1 MKDTVKFYYLFIFLV
16 SLILLP
22 IGKGN
27 AQTKN
32 KQNNLLANIKY
43 SSEAELIE
51 LDSKYDIWHVDAH
64 SKKVLIFLSQEKY
77 ERLKNSG
84 FYIELEEEKTRN
96 LIEKQLTFSGYRT
109 VEEIYTEMAN
119 LSLKYPDLVEL
130 VDYGDSWE
138 KTTPGGKDGYDLY
151 ALKITNKHIKTKKPP
166 IVIDGGIHAREM
178 TPPEVVLQ
186 YAYFLLENYNVEGDV
201 SWLVDYR
208 EIHIIPMMNP
218 DGRKFAEQ
226 GYYWRKNTN
235 NIDGCLDFE
244 RWGVDLNRNYPF
256 KWGIGEGS
264 STDPCSQTF
273 RGSGPESEPEI
284 YNYLSYV
291 RNVIPDQRGIE
302 DTDASPDSAMG
313 VYLNC
318 HSYGNVILHPWGWT
332 SFYPPNIE
340 LVLIAEKMAILTG
353 YDYRSSLYAVNGV
366 ARDWAYGELGC
377 ASYTLEMGEE
387 FFQPYADV
395 PQIIEENIPMFVYMT
410 KITDHPFLSIWGPDV
425 TFMEVSQPEVDQG
438 DSVKVAV
445 TISDQVGMENIVE
458 AEIFVISIGD
468 STFETAKAQGG
479 ILMRLSDGVTSSH
492 TEQLEM
498 KIETTGFEAGKYYIF
513 VRGKDTSGSWGSFTA
528 RYLKI
533 NTTTQ
538 VDNNLLKIP
547 ESPLLIKSYPNPFK
561 SQTTIEINIAS
572 FINGIEDFQLLI
584 YNVKGQLIK
593 TNSIFPANKTGLRVS
608 WPEKNEYVAPGLYF
622 VVLKSGSAIYKHK
635 LLLVK

>member
-1 MKDTVKFYYLFIFLV
+1 MKDTVKFYYLFIFLI
-16 SLILLP
+16 SLILFP
-22 IGKGN
+22 IGKV
-27 AQTKN
+27 ATQTKN
-32 KQNNLLANIKY
+32 KQNKLLANIQN

-96 LIEKQLTFSGYRT
+96 LIEKQFTLSGYRT

-130 VDYGDSWE
+130 IDYGDSWE
-138 KTTPGGKDGYDLY
+138 KTTPGDKDGYDLY

-186 YAYFLLENYNVEGDV
+186 YAYFLLENYNITADI

-208 EIHIIPMMNP
+208 EIHIVPMMNP
-218 DGRKFAEQ
+218 DGRKLAEQ

-235 NIDGCLDFE
+235 NTDGCLDSE
-244 RWGVDLNRNYPF
+244 QWGVDLNRNYPF

-264 STDPCSQTF
+264 SFDPCSQTF

-284 YNYLSYV
+284 YNYLNYV
-291 RNVIPDQRGIE
+291 RRVIPDQKGTG

-332 SFYPPNIE
+332 SSYPPNIE
-340 LVLIAEKMAILTG
+340 LVQIAEKMAILTG

-377 ASYTLEMGEE
+377 VSYTLEMGEE
-387 FFQPYADV
+387 FFQPFADV

-410 KITDHPFLSIWGPDV
+410 KIADHPFLSIWGPDI
-425 TFMEVSQPEVDQG
+425 TTLELSETEIERG
-438 DSVKVAV
+438 DSIKVTA

-458 AEIFVISIGD
+458 AEIYVVPVGD
-468 STFETAKAQGG
+468 SSFETANAQGG
-479 ILMRLSDGVTSSH
+479 MLMRLSDGLVSSF
-492 TEQLEM
+492 TEQLEK

-528 RYLKI
+528 CYLKI
-533 NTTTQ
+533 NTATQ
-538 VDNNLLKIP
+538 VDNDLQKIP
-547 ESPLLIKSYPNPFK
+547 ESPLLIKSYPNPFNDY
-561 SQTTIEINIAS
+561 TNIEIGVVS
-572 FINGIEDFQLLI
+572 TESVKDEYQLSI
-584 YNVKGQLIK
+584 YNINGQLINRTLVFLSDK
-593 TNSIFPANKTGLRVS
+593 SNWHFS
-608 WPEKNEYVAPGLYF
+608 WPQKDEYMVPGLYF
-622 VVLKSGSAIYKHK
+622 IALKSNSTIFKHK
-635 LLLVK
+635 LLLVR